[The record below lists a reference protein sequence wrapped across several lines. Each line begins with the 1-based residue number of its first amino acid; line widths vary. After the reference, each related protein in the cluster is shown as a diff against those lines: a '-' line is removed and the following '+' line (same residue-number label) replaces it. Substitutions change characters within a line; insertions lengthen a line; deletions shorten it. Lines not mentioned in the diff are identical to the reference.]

1 MARRWHHAVLTAS
14 ALLPLA
20 VAPAFAGPNGAHVV
34 GGAATV
40 QGQGTAN
47 VTVNQTTQNA
57 IINWQTFNIG
67 SGETTKILMPNSNS
81 TELDRVTGS
90 QGPSQILGTL
100 SSNGKV
106 FLVNPDGILFGMGAT
121 INVGSLVATTNNITN
136 KNFMAGRYNFT
147 IPGNPNASIV
157 NMGSITAQTGGFAAL
172 VAPGVRN
179 TGTITAKLG
188 TIALASGNVFTLDM
202 YGDNLITLGLTD
214 SISSQVVDVATG
226 QPLKSL
232 VSNEGKLKANGGTV
246 TLTAVAAR
254 AVVDSVINNSGVIEA
269 NSIGSHNG
277 MIVLGA
283 ATAATKPAG
292 APTQTVTVSGKLSAA
307 GKRKGTTGGTI
318 IVTGENIAV
327 SGASINASGK
337 AGGGTVLI
345 GGDWGGG
352 HPNTSLVSG
361 NASAAL
367 QPYAVPNSSTVS
379 VDAATTIDA
388 SAISTGNGGKVIVW
402 ANQATTFVGTILA
415 KGGAQSGN
423 GGFVET
429 SGGTL
434 IFNGNVNTSA
444 LNGKTGTWLLDP
456 TDLTI
461 DAAGAAT
468 ISGGL
473 LNNNV
478 VVYTDANGNTSGQG
492 TTTAN
497 SLGDIIVASA
507 ITWSSSTTLTLDAY
521 GSVDVNAHIASTA
534 GGNVILRADNSGTDA
549 GTVVFNADLGRI
561 STSGAVSIFYN
572 PANNP
577 GNGTINTSSYTTPT
591 SYSAYVTGGTLTS
604 YMLVNNVYDLQNIQ
618 NNLTGTYALGT
629 NIDASA
635 TANWNSN
642 GNIGFLPIGN
652 LQNEFTGSLNGQ
664 GFAINN
670 LTINPNSSVAYIG
683 LFGAIGHGGSVEN
696 LGISNISLTATNWA
710 GSGDYAHVGALAG
723 LNQGTISNSYA
734 TGTITSESQYGTA
747 PDTGGLVGTNEG
759 SISQSYASV
768 NITESSPGGSLYL
781 GGLVGWNE
789 AGAVTQSY
797 ATGTVTN
804 TVDQDAWVGGLIGN
818 NTGTVSQSYS
828 SGLVSGLGNLGG
840 LIGTSNGNV
849 TLSYWD
855 TDTSHLSVSA
865 AGIPLTTAQF
875 QAGLPGGF
883 DATAWGLDGIN
894 NGLPYLLWQLPAGSQ
909 VVAGY
914 VFNDAGVTS
923 AGGGIS
929 VSGLV
934 NGASV
939 GTVTTGA
946 NGSYDIVLTAGT
958 ISASGSQVL
967 TYTSGG
973 AAYLQNATGS
983 ITNLNIY
990 EGYLNETGGAT
1001 TLSGLS
1007 AGLGTAYGNAT
1018 ITGSNVTVQSL
1029 VNGLSNRAIN
1039 ATGASFAIDQSLSA
1053 GTLLLSTNG
1062 AVTQSAS
1069 LNVANLALLGGSGS
1083 FTLTNG
1089 ANQVGTLAA
1098 NVGSVNFADATSL
1111 NIGTVSG
1118 TSGVTASG
1126 ALTLSVNG
1134 GIGATEAVNV
1144 GTFTL
1149 ANGNWN
1155 QDVASLPGFTAQNF
1169 VISGGS
1175 FLRAAGGGSGGPPY
1189 QIADV
1194 YGLQGIGSSAAL
1206 LADSYVLAN
1215 SIDASG
1221 TANWNSGA
1229 GFVPIGNG
1237 ITNFAGTLNGNGNSV
1252 SSLTIAP
1259 TASNVATI
1267 GLFGTIGSRGTVENL
1282 VLSNISVAANPN
1294 ASSSGQSIGALAGE
1308 NAGTIS
1314 GVTAGGSVNGGA
1326 IANIELGGLV
1336 GQNDPGAH
1344 VTNSQAHVNVTST
1357 ASLSPSN
1364 TSDCSNG
1371 TCQFVNV
1378 GGFVG
1383 ANFGTISGT
1392 TWTNAPTNC
1401 AASYA
1406 CASGQVSV
1414 GQLGLGG
1421 GFVGMNQG
1429 IISYAFVTGTGS
1441 VTGAAGLPSTGG
1453 QAFNNLTTIGGF
1465 AGDNQGQISN
1475 SAAAGPVGNTATM
1488 WLAAG
1493 GFAGSNGGTIASS
1506 FATGAV
1512 TTGDNSTAGGFVG
1525 GNSPDSGMQNCQG
1538 CLFGD
1543 GFNNSASISNSQA
1556 SGPVTAGASSVAG
1569 GFAATGSQDNGPHGG
1584 SFANVTASGA
1594 VNAGHDSIVGGL
1606 VGVLLEDGT
1615 IANSTAHNTIV
1626 ASSGPNSII
1635 GGVVGL
1641 NEGTISGTAST
1652 APVSGTSDSYI
1663 GGITGINLG
1672 LVTGSSTDPTIGGS
1686 GGNDFIGGI
1695 AGLNAGSINGSTA
1708 NVALSGG
1715 SPNYSGGVAGV
1726 NGSFS
1731 NEPSAFPY
1739 SSFPNGTITNS
1750 SATGSGFTGQTG
1762 TAAPAWT
1769 PGLPAWLAGCNDAGC
1784 SFIAGGTLQTASAAD
1799 SIPPNT
1805 IDVSQQVAQF
1815 TQLVSFTGPS
1825 TPPPLINTASL
1836 NTDTGN
1842 GANGAGN
1849 PANGVTG
1856 STGGG
1861 SLASGLHGGNGAPA
1875 GMRLIDMPVMPLP
1888 PGSGLPPAGETR
1900 FLINEVVLQFGPEVS
1915 PQQVADV
1922 ARRLGLVIVSQQTIA
1937 ALHRTV
1943 YTFRITGGQSVAE
1956 IIRQVESAG
1965 VHVAAQP
1972 NYTYGLSQDPSGS
1985 VGGRGD
1991 PAQYIVQKLQL
2002 GAVHRIT
2009 EGTNIVVALIDSRVD
2024 PRQPDFS
2031 GRIVDSYDAG
2041 CGPDTPPDAHG
2052 TGMAG
2057 AIASHVGLLG
2067 VAPNARIIAICAFG
2081 GHGTPEATSTKIIRG
2096 VDYAIARG
2104 AKIINMSFAGPQDP
2118 TLAQE
2123 LQVAREKGI
2132 LIIAAAGNA
2141 GAKSPP
2147 LYPGADPNV
2156 MAVTAT
2162 DEHDRLFAG
2171 ANQGSYVAVAAPGV
2185 NILVPAPNGDV
2196 QFTTGTSVASA
2207 NVSGV
2212 AALLLA
2218 EKPTRTPEEIRAILA
2233 STAKHLGAKGVNP
2246 QFGAGLVD
2254 PLKAL
2259 RFVPT
2264 ALARKPT
2271 AAAAPLQLH

>member
-1 MARRWHHAVLTAS
+1 MARRWHNAVLTAT

-20 VAPAFAGPNGAHVV
+20 VASAFAGPNGAHVV
-34 GGAATV
+34 GGVATV
-40 QGQGTAN
+40 QGQGTGN
-47 VTVNQTTQNA
+47 VVVNQSSQNA

-67 SGETTKILMPNSNS
+67 SGETTKILMPNSSS
-81 TELDRVTGS
+81 TQLDRVTGG

-100 SSNGKV
+100 YSNGKI
-106 FLVNPDGILFGMGAT
+106 FLVNPDGILFGMGAS
-121 INVGSLVATTNNITN
+121 INVGSLLATTNNITN
-136 KNFMAGRYNFT
+136 KNFMAGRYQFT

-188 TIALASGNVFTLDM
+188 TIALASGNAFTLDM

-246 TLTAVAAR
+246 TLTASAAR

-283 ATAATKPAG
+283 ATAAAKPPG
-292 APTQTVTVSGKLSAA
+292 APTQTVTVSGKLSAK

-327 SGASINASGK
+327 SGATINASGN

-361 NASAAL
+361 NASAML

-379 VDAATTIDA
+379 IDAATTIDA
-388 SAISTGNGGKVIVW
+388 SATATGNGGKVIVW
-402 ANQATTFVGTILA
+402 ANQATTFLGTILA
-415 KGGAQSGN
+415 RGGAQSGN

-434 IFNGNVNTSA
+434 SFDGSVNTSA
-444 LNGKTGTWLLDP
+444 PNGKTGTWLLDP
-456 TDLTI
+456 TDLMI
-461 DAAGAAT
+461 DATGANTIAAG
-468 ISGGL
+468 L
-473 LNNNV
+473 VNNNV
-478 VVYTDANGNTSGQG
+478 VVYTDADGTTSGQG

-497 SLGDIIVASA
+497 GLGDIIVTAPIS
-507 ITWSSSTTLTLDAY
+507 WSSNTTLTLDAY
-521 GSVDVNAHIASTA
+521 HDITINNVAITNTGAGSLVLH
-534 GGNVILRADNSGTDA
+534 ADASGTGS
-549 GTVVFNADLGRI
+549 GTVNFEGDLGRVNFSQ
-561 STSGAVSIFYN
+561 STGTVSIFYN
-572 PANNP
+572 PSDNP
-577 GNGTINTSSYTTPT
+577 QGSPVNPTSYTTPINFISKVQT
-591 SYSAYVTGGTLTS
+591 NSGVTDQLTA
-604 YMLVNNVYDLQNIQ
+604 YMLANSVYDLQNVE
-618 NNLTGTYALGT
+618 NNLSGTYALGT

-635 TANWNSN
+635 TAGWNN
-642 GNIGFLPIGN
+642 GAGFIPIGN
-652 LQNEFTGSLNGQ
+652 PQNPFTGALNGD
-664 GFAINN
+664 GFAVNN
-670 LTINPNSSVAYIG
+670 LTINSSAAYVG
-683 LFGAIGHGGSVEN
+683 LFGIIGPGGSVQN
-696 LGISNISLTATNWA
+696 LGIGNISLTATGWT
-710 GSGDYAHVGALAG
+710 GSGGEYAHVGALAG
-723 LNQGTISNSYA
+723 TNQGTISNSSA
-734 TGTITSESQYGTA
+734 TGNITSLSPDGTA
-747 PDTGGLVGTNEG
+747 PDTGGLVGTNAG
-759 SISQSYASV
+759 SINRSYAGV
-768 NITESSPGGSLYL
+768 NITESSPGSSLYL

-789 AGAVTQSY
+789 AGTVTQSY

-804 TVDQDAWVGGLIGN
+804 TADQDASVGGLIGN

-828 SGLVSGLGNLGG
+828 SGLVSGAGNLGG
-840 LIGTSNGNV
+840 LIGNSNGNV
-849 TLSYWD
+849 TSSYWD
-855 TDTSHLSVSA
+855 TDTSRLNMSA
-865 AGIPLTTAQF
+865 GGTPLTTAQF
-875 QAGLPGGF
+875 QSGLPGGF
-883 DATAWGLDGIN
+883 DATAWGIGGLN
-894 NGLPYLLWQLPAGSQ
+894 NGRPYLLWQLPSGTQ
-909 VVAGY
+909 VVDGY
-914 VFNDAGVTS
+914 VYTD
-923 AGGGIS
+923 GGITLAGNGIV
-929 VSGLV
+929 VSALV
-934 NGASV
+934 NGISLSSLG

-946 NGSYDIVLTAGT
+946 NGSYNFLLPPGT
-958 ISASGSQVL
+958 ILASGSQVL
-967 TYTSGG
+967 TYTTGTNAG
-973 AAYLQNATGS
+973 AAYRQNATGS
-983 ITNLNIY
+983 VTNLNIY

-1007 AGLGTAYGNAT
+1007 RGLATAL
-1018 ITGSNVTVQSL
+1018 GSNTSVIS
-1029 VNGLSNRAIN
+1029 GLANRAIN
-1039 ATGASFAIDQSLSA
+1039 ATGASFAIDQPLSLPSA
-1053 GTLLLSTNG
+1053 GTLLLSANG

-1069 LNVANLALLGGSGS
+1069 LNVTNLALLGGSAS
-1083 FTLTNG
+1083 FTLTNA

-1098 NVGSVNFADATSL
+1098 NAGNVSFTNATKLTIGSVG
-1111 NIGTVSG
+1111 GTN
-1118 TSGVTASG
+1118 GVTASG
-1126 ALTLSVNG
+1126 ALTLDVNG
-1134 GIGATEAVNV
+1134 IITAPTAPINV

-1149 ANGNWN
+1149 ANGNWS
-1155 QDVASLPGFTAQNF
+1155 QDTASLPSFTAQNF

-1175 FLRAAGGGSGGPPY
+1175 FLRAAGGGNGSPY
-1189 QIADV
+1189 QITDV

-1206 LADSYVLAN
+1206 LADDYVLAS
-1215 SIDASG
+1215 SINASG
-1221 TANWNSGA
+1221 TANWNGGA

-1237 ITNFAGTLNGNGNSV
+1237 TNNFTGTFNGNGHSV
-1252 SSLTIAP
+1252 SGLTIAP
-1259 TASNVATI
+1259 TNSNVTTI
-1267 GLFGTIGSRGTVENL
+1267 GLFGTIGSSGTVENL
-1282 VLSNISVAANPN
+1282 ALSTISVTANPN
-1294 ASSSGQSIGALAGE
+1294 AVSSGQSVGALAGE
-1308 NAGTIS
+1308 SAGTVS
-1314 GVTAGGSVNGGA
+1314 GVAASGSVNGGA
-1326 IANIELGGLV
+1326 IVNVQLGGLV

-1344 VTNSQAHVNVTST
+1344 ITNSQAHVNVAST
-1357 ASLSPSN
+1357 ANVLP
-1364 TSDCSNG
+1364 G
-1371 TCQFVNV
+1371 QFVSV

-1383 ANFGTISGT
+1383 ANFGSISGT
-1392 TWTNAPTNC
+1392 TWTGAPTNC

-1406 CASGQVSV
+1406 CASGTVSV
-1414 GQLGLGG
+1414 GQLGQGG

-1429 IISYAFVTGTGS
+1429 IISNAFVTGTGS
-1441 VTGAAGLPSTGG
+1441 VTGANGFPSTGG

-1475 SAAAGPVGNTATM
+1475 SAAASLVGSGGTM

-1493 GFAGSNGGTIASS
+1493 GFAGSNEGTITSS
-1506 FATGAV
+1506 SATGAV

-1525 GNSPDSGMQNCQG
+1525 GNSPSSGTQNCQG

-1556 SGPVTAGASSVAG
+1556 SGTVTAGASSVAG
-1569 GFAATGSQDNGPHGG
+1569 GFAATGSQGNGPHGG
-1584 SFANVTASGA
+1584 SFSNVTASGA
-1594 VNAGHDSIVGGL
+1594 VHAGHDSIVGGL

-1615 IANSTAHNTIV
+1615 IANSTAHNSIV

-1672 LVTGSSTDPTIGGS
+1672 LVTGSSTDPNIGGS

-1708 NVALSGG
+1708 NIALSGG

-1739 SSFPNGTITNS
+1739 SNFPNGTISNS

-1762 TAAPAWT
+1762 TSLPTWT
-1769 PGLPAWLAGCNDAGC
+1769 PVLPAWLASCNDAGC
-1784 SFIAGGTLQTASAAD
+1784 GFVTGGTLQTASATNN
-1799 SIPPNT
+1799 IPANT
-1805 IDVSQQVAQF
+1805 IDVIQQVAQF
-1815 TQLVSFTGPS
+1815 TQPVNLTGPS
-1825 TPPPLINTASL
+1825 TPPPLVNTASL
-1836 NTDTGN
+1836 NNETGN
-1842 GANGAGN
+1842 SANGAGN
-1849 PANGVTG
+1849 PANGTTG

-1861 SLASGLHGGNGAPA
+1861 SLASGLHGGNGAPS

-1888 PGSGLPPAGETR
+1888 PGSGLPPSGETR
-1900 FLINEVVLQFGPEVS
+1900 FLLNEVVLQFGPEVS
-1915 PQQVADV
+1915 PQQVTDI

-1956 IIRQVESAG
+1956 IIRQVESGG

-1972 NYTYGLSQDPSGS
+1972 NYTYGLSQDPS
-1985 VGGRGD
+1985 VAGGHGD

-2009 EGTNIVVALIDSRVD
+2009 EGNNIVVALIDSQVD
-2024 PRQPDFS
+2024 PRQPDFA

-2041 CGPDTPPDAHG
+2041 CGPNTPPDAHG

-2057 AIASHVGLLG
+2057 AIASHIGLLG

-2096 VDYAIARG
+2096 VDYAIAHG

-2118 TLAQE
+2118 ALAQE
-2123 LQVAREKGI
+2123 LQIAREKGI

-2141 GAKSPP
+2141 GARSPP

-2162 DEHDRLFAG
+2162 DEHDRLFNG

-2212 AALLLA
+2212 AALLMA

-2233 STAKHLGAKGVNP
+2233 STAKHLGAKGMNP

-2264 ALARKPT
+2264 ALGRKPT
-2271 AAAAPLQLH
+2271 AEAAAPLQLH